1 MHNPPGNRIRLYA
14 EKDCYF
20 MLKVGDDAPDFEG
33 LTDENKK
40 VTLKE
45 LVSRNNL
52 VLYFYPKDETPG
64 CTAEAC
70 SFRDEW
76 DDLIKMDATV
86 VGVSSDSVESHKKFK
101 ENRKLPFTL
110 VSDPDKRIRK
120 LYGATGMLIPPRITY
135 VISRERKIVHVYNS
149 QMNAKNH
156 VKEAMEALKTIQ
168 VQK

>member
-1 MHNPPGNRIRLYA
+1 
-14 EKDCYF
+14 
-20 MLKVGDDAPDFEG
+20 MLKVGDTAPDFEG

-40 VTLKE
+40 VTLKD
-45 LVSRNNL
+45 LISGNNL

-76 DDLIKMDATV
+76 DDLVKLETKV

-110 VSDPDKRIRK
+110 VSDPDKKIRK
-120 LYGATGMLIPPRITY
+120 LYDATGMLLPPRITY
-135 VISRERKIVHVYNS
+135 VISKEGKIVHAYNS

-156 VKEAMEALKTIQ
+156 VNEAKEALKTLQIPKSEQ
-168 VQK
+168 